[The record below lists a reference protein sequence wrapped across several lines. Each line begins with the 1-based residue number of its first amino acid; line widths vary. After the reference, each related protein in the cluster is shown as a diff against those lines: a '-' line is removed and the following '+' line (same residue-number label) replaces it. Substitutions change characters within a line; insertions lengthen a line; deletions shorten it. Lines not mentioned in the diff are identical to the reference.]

1 MKKKITAIFLCVA
14 LVAIAIAG
22 ASLAYFTDTK
32 TATNTFTMGNVKITL
47 DETDITNPEG
57 DRVTSNEYDVY
68 PGAVVTKDPVV
79 HNVGKNGAYIRAT
92 VNVSNWM
99 NLVAAYYPD
108 FKETFPNDGYKAAL
122 NLLVG
127 ELGEGWSVVGVEAGD
142 VFTIGQFDAKFVL
155 KYDGVLAAG
164 ADEDAGQ
171 IHAAD
176 RHAGLPVFA
185 GAADQP
191 ADGRGR
197 HERDPDDH
205 HLRADAEAAG
215 QGHHAGRR
223 QGLKRDA
230 FRKRGN
236 APPLFLC
243 RFSGEN
249 GLRIWSMYG
258 VLLRNQV
265 WG

>member
-1 MKKKITAIFLCVA
+1 MSKTYSKTRILVECALMIAIGTVLSNIKFFTLPNGGSVTLLSMLPFVLVSFRHGVKWGLFTGFVNGCLQMLLGFWAPPTPTFLYFLGEVLLDY
-14 LVAIAIAG
+14 LVA
-22 ASLAYFTDTK
+22 F
-32 TATNTFTMGNVKITL
+32 M
-47 DETDITNPEG
+47 
-57 DRVTSNEYDVY
+57 
-68 PGAVVTKDPVV
+68 
-79 HNVGKNGAYIRAT
+79 
-92 VNVSNWM
+92 
-99 NLVAAYYPD
+99 
-108 FKETFPNDGYKAAL
+108 
-122 NLLVG
+122 
-127 ELGEGWSVVGVEAGD
+127 
-142 VFTIGQFDAKFVL
+142 
-155 KYDGVLAAG
+155 AAG

-223 QGLKRDA
+223 QGLTRDA

-249 GLRIWSMYG
+249 GLRICKSGFRALWLCRIMSWPVREKG
-258 VLLRNQV
+258 GRCAFEWEFWLPAFAGLALFPRQRN
-265 WG
+265 